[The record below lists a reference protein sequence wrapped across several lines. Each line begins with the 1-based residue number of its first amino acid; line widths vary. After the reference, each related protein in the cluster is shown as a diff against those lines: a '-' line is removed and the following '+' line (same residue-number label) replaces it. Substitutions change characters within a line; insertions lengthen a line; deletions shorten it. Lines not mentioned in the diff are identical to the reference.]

1 MKHLAGKSSS
11 IDDDLLNDLRPK
23 IQSGSLSAKDSEK
36 VFKLFGQVCN
46 QTDEIQYEMSGM
58 TQVFQFNLN
67 EEVYTI
73 AFCDGACDVYVG
85 TLKSPTVIFN
95 ISMET
100 ARDIV
105 TGNIH
110 SSVAQMNGD
119 IVYTGPRQEA
129 LEFQKIFEQFLDL
142 FI

>member
-1 MKHLAGKSSS
+1 MKHLAGKSSP
-11 IDDDLLNDLRPK
+11 IDEELLNDLRPR
-23 IQSGSLSAKDSEK
+23 IQSGSLIEGDAEK
-36 VFKLFGQVCN
+36 VFTLFGQVCN
-46 QTDEIQYEMSGM
+46 QTDEIQYEMNGM
-58 TQVFQFNLN
+58 TQVFQFNLDQ
-67 EEVYTI
+67 EVYTI
-73 AFCDGACDVYVG
+73 AFSDGVCDVYGG

-95 ISMET
+95 ISMQT

-129 LEFQKIFEQFLDL
+129 LEFQRIFELFLDL